1 MSAPLTIDPEFRDL
15 IPPLTEEEYYNLEG
29 SVIADGLL
37 SPLVIWKGTDI
48 LVDGHNRYKICT
60 QFNKPY
66 TTKEISFSD
75 REVAKR
81 FIILN
86 QLGRRNVSPESASK
100 LRAEF
105 AESISK
111 GQGGN
116 HGNQH
121 TVPKR
126 QNDALTKPEKTAS
139 QVANATGVSTK
150 TVERDVQLMKA
161 LDVLGIPR
169 NDYASGKVLDD
180 NGKKRSKTSILNEA
194 YPPKPKQE
202 KPMAIPP
209 IKKEPVAIALK
220 PTAQSDIYDDVSI
233 PPKKPSGPPPQGLIN
248 HIQYQRGIDAVRCLP
263 YTGVDAI
270 DFKGD
275 LTAMGKL
282 SHQAAITAFK
292 TYFTTQEKRQP
303 DLEYL
308 LFACELMEKRLCKLE
323 GKIP

>member
-1 MSAPLTIDPEFRDL
+1 MHRLTGITRWGFLGVKITIDQEFKDL

-60 QFNKPY
+60 QYNKPY

-86 QLGRRNVSPESASK
+86 QLGRRNVTPESASK

-116 HGNQH
+116 HNPDGRKGKSVAKESKLENQ
-121 TVPKR
+121 
-126 QNDALTKPEKTAS
+126 ALIKPDKTAS
-139 QVANATGVSTK
+139 QVAKATGVSTS
-150 TVERDVQLMKA
+150 TVEADLKLMKA

-169 NDYASGKVLDD
+169 NDYASGKLLDD
-180 NGKKRSKTSILNEA
+180 KGKKRSKTSILNEA
-194 YPPKPKQE
+194 YTPKPKQE
-202 KPMAIPP
+202 KPVAIPP
-209 IKKEPVAIALK
+209 IKKQPQPIFEPWEIVLMQLDLLTK
-220 PTAQSDIYDDVSI
+220 E
-233 PPKKPSGPPPQGLIN
+233 
-248 HIQYQRGIDAVRCLP
+248 QR
-263 YTGVDAI
+263 
-270 DFKGD
+270 
-275 LTAMGKL
+275 
-282 SHQAAITAFK
+282 Q
-292 TYFTTQEKRQP
+292 
-303 DLEYL
+303 
-308 LFACELMEKRLCKLE
+308 ELMRILQTRWEC
-323 GKIP
+323 IPVL